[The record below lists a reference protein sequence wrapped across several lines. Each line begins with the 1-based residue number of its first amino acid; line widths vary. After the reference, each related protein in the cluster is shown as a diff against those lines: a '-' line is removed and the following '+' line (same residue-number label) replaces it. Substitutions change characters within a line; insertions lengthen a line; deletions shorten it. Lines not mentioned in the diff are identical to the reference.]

1 MTVFPRTR
9 HMSPQ
14 SMLGNLIDLSAI
26 YSQGNRKRF
35 LVAAALSIVAIAL
48 LDAATP
54 EFPLG
59 FLYFFPIVLIAGFV
73 SRPTLMIVALI
84 CGLLVGKYSDYHLG
98 EALLVSLMA
107 FIGFTGTGFL
117 VSEILRSRQMVVEHE
132 EELRGLVE
140 SSPLAIV
147 TIDPRGRIRIANR
160 AAQSLFAP
168 EDNPIHGQPIAE
180 FLPSL
185 ETVVQQHRLSVWST
199 KLRCHGKRK
208 NRETFLAE
216 VWFSTS
222 GSAHTPLLA
231 AIVVDLSQD
240 LRDREDLSLEYLLT
254 NARILLGAIAHE
266 IRNVCG
272 AVLVTYGNLSRLQ
285 DLKDNED
292 FRALGSLVQGLKM
305 LSAIELRSSEKGPDA
320 VELFSVLDE
329 FRIVIEPTYRESG
342 MEIIWSREGDIPL
355 VAADHYGLLQVFL
368 NLAKNSLAAMED
380 TERKRL
386 KVTACVEKNSVI
398 VRFEDTGTGIA
409 HPEKLFH
416 PFQPG
421 AASTGLGLYVSRA
434 ILKSFGA
441 EIVYEPASEGCCFA
455 VVLQPLPLP
464 EAFNV

>member
-1 MTVFPRTR
+1 
-9 HMSPQ
+9 
-14 SMLGNLIDLSAI
+14 MLEYMLEHRIDPSAI
-26 YSQGNRKRF
+26 YSQKNRRRF
-35 LVAAALSIVAIAL
+35 LTAAALSVVAIAL
-48 LDAATP
+48 LDAVTP
-54 EFPLG
+54 NVPLG
-59 FLYFFPIVLIAGFV
+59 FLYLFPILLLAGFV
-73 SRPTLMIVALI
+73 SRKVLVTIALA
-84 CGLLVGKYSDYHLG
+84 CGFLAGEYSDYHFG
-98 EALLVSLMA
+98 EALSFSVMA
-107 FIGFTGTGFL
+107 FIGFTGAGFL
-117 VSEILRSRQMVVEHE
+117 VSEILRSRQLVVEHE

-147 TIDPRGRIRIANR
+147 TIDRSGRIRIANR

-168 EDNPIHGQPIAE
+168 GDNPIHGQAIAE

-185 ETVVQQHRLSVWST
+185 ETVVQQHRLGVWST
-199 KLRCHGKRK
+199 KLRSHGKRR
-208 NRETFLAE
+208 NGETFLAE

-285 DLKDNED
+285 GLKENED

-329 FRIVIEPTYRESG
+329 FRIVIEPTYHESG
-342 MEIIWSREGDIPL
+342 MEIMWLRDGELPL
-355 VAADHYGLLQVFL
+355 VAGDHYGLLQVFL
-368 NLAKNSLAAMED
+368 NLAKNSLAAMEG

-386 KVTACVEKNSVI
+386 KVTARVEKNSVI
-398 VRFEDTGTGIA
+398 VRFEDTGIGIA

-441 EIVYEPASEGCCFA
+441 EIVYEPATEGCCFA
-455 VVLQPLPLP
+455 VVLRPLPP
-464 EAFNV
+464 EALHV